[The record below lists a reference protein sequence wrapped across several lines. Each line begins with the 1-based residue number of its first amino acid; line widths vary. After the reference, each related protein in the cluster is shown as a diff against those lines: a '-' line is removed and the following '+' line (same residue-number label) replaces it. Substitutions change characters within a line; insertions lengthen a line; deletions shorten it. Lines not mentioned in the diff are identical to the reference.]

1 MSVFQEL
8 VVVVHK
14 NNIAQE
20 FIFGEDYLAL
30 ASNNIANHDYGS
42 LSSHTMKNKL
52 FNSLR
57 EWRYRALCDSPRKY
71 IWKHVGRNNC
81 AKINI
86 IEIPVEEQSD
96 NLHILE
102 EVYEITNV
110 MNTNTN
116 KDTVCDD
123 KHYFDENVYSG

>member
-1 MSVFQEL
+1 
-8 VVVVHK
+8 
-14 NNIAQE
+14 
-20 FIFGEDYLAL
+20 
-30 ASNNIANHDYGS
+30 
-42 LSSHTMKNKL
+42 MKNKL

-57 EWRYRALCDSPRKY
+57 EWMYKALCDSPRKY

-81 AKINI
+81 AKIII
-86 IEIPVEEQSD
+86 IEIPVEEQLD
-96 NLHILE
+96 NRHILE

-116 KDTVCDD
+116 KDTVRDD